1 MNFPNRSTESRG
13 IDSLFKNG
21 AALLSAYLLFAGFLT
36 FLCGCAENDSHRVIV
51 IAIDGMDYKLTRK
64 WLDQGL
70 LPNLADLEKEGD
82 FRSMGT
88 SIPPESPVAWSNF
101 ITGQNP
107 GGHGIY
113 DFLHHKWEEDSET
126 GEAHLMPVD
135 PIVETEDVGFSLTLF
150 GRYFPLTG
158 GAQINMRRGA
168 ALWELLED
176 HDVPATIYKI
186 PAHYPPTETGQK
198 TMSGMGTPDF
208 KGGYGTYYLYTEDQ
222 FAIPGKVTKGVLV
235 ANTIYDHVF
244 RDFLYGPPNASIAV
258 EEGEIPPE
266 MKVPFRAY
274 IDPQKPIV
282 KIEIGEEGE
291 AIPLILSEG
300 EWSDFVSVDFEVI
313 PYVTSISGLVRFY
326 LAEVRPN
333 FRLFVDPINIDPAA
347 PSAEIT
353 TPSSWSA
360 ELFDKYG
367 VFETKGM
374 PENTAALKDGII
386 NYDEY
391 RTHSMLI
398 YEKRKEMLHEMI
410 DDHDSGLLFYY
421 FCSIDLDQ
429 HMFWAL
435 MDENHPFHD
444 ENESEYNKT
453 FIKTLYKDI
462 DGVIGQ
468 VRKNLREGDTLVIMS
483 DHGFAPFYRT
493 FNLNTWLLEHGYLH
507 LKEDADKGKLD
518 ELDFSDVDWSRTQA
532 YGIGFGSIYLNI
544 DGRDPK
550 GIVKQPEVENLVD
563 EICGRLMAEK
573 DPDNGKSLFYTMYK
587 GREIYRGAAIDNAP
601 EIVVGFFGGYGVS
614 DKSALGEFSSE
625 IIQDNLNPWS
635 GNHLMAAEEVPGI
648 LFANKKMILDDPK
661 LYDLT
666 VTILK
671 EYGVDKAPEM
681 IGKPIW

>member
-1 MNFPNRSTESRG
+1 MAILLLLG
-13 IDSLFKNG
+13 LFS
-21 AALLSAYLLFAGFLT
+21 ALGG
-36 FLCGCAENDSHRVIV
+36 CGERAEHRVIV

-64 WLDQGL
+64 WLDEGL
-70 LPNLADLEKEGD
+70 LPNLAAMKKEGD

-113 DFLHHKWEEDSET
+113 DFLHHRWEEDADT
-126 GEAHLMPVD
+126 GAAHLMPID
-135 PIVETEDVGFSLTLF
+135 PIVETEDVGLSLTMF

-158 GAQINMRRGA
+158 GTQTNMRQGTA
-168 ALWELLED
+168 FWEVLED
-176 HDVPATIYKI
+176 HGVPATIYKI
-186 PAHYPPTETGQK
+186 PAHYPPTETGQQ

-208 KGGYGTYYLYTEDQ
+208 QGGYGTYYLYTEDQ
-222 FAIPGKVTKGVLV
+222 FAIPGNVTKGVLV
-235 ANTIYDHVF
+235 ANTIYDNVF

-266 MKVPFRAY
+266 MKVPLRVY
-274 IDPQKPIV
+274 LDPEKPIV
-282 KIEIGEEGE
+282 KIEIGEEE
-291 AIPLILSEG
+291 DDAIPLILAEG
-300 EWSDFVSVDFEVI
+300 EWSDFVAVDFEVI
-313 PYVTSISGLVRFY
+313 PYVTSLSGLVRFY

-333 FRLFVDPINIDPAA
+333 FRLFVDPINIDPLS

-353 TPSSWSA
+353 TPSGWSA
-360 ELFDKYG
+360 DLAEQYG
-367 VFETKGM
+367 LFETKGM
-374 PENTAALKDGII
+374 PENTAALKDGVL

-398 YEKRKEMLHEMI
+398 YEKRKEMLHKLI
-410 DDHDSGLLFYY
+410 DDHDSGFLFYY

-435 MDENHPFHD
+435 MDEKHPFHD
-444 ENESEYNKT
+444 ASESEYNKQ
-453 FIKTLYKDI
+453 FIRILYQDI
-462 DGVIGQ
+462 DGVIGE
-468 VRKNLREGDTLVIMS
+468 VRRNLRDGDTLIVMS

-493 FNLNTWLLEHGYLH
+493 FNLNSWLLEKGYLH
-507 LKEDADKGKLD
+507 LKEDADRTKLD
-518 ELDFSDVDWSRTQA
+518 ELDFGDVDWSRTQA
-532 YGIGFGSIYLNI
+532 YGIGFASLYLNVV
-544 DGRDPK
+544 DRDPE
-550 GIVKQPEVENLVD
+550 GIVKPAEVNSLVD

-573 DPDNGKSLFYTMYK
+573 DPENEKPLFYTMYK
-587 GREIYRGAAIDNAP
+587 GREIYDGAAIENAP

-625 IIQDNLNPWS
+625 ILQDNMNPWS

-648 LFANKKMILDDPK
+648 LFANKKMILDEPK

-666 VTILK
+666 ATVLK
-671 EYGVDKAPEM
+671 EYGVDKTPEM